1 MRRWPRAVPSS
12 GSSSGATRAAT
23 SRGID
28 VWWHDFVAGQPEQCA
43 ALPLDSEAPGLLLY
57 TSGTTGRPKG
67 AVHRQCR
74 RAGADGQGDL
84 PDVRSPARRP
94 LLVGLRHRLDDG
106 AVGDY
111 RELGGAIMLYEGPP
125 DDPTAERFW
134 QMIEHRVTTFG
145 ISPTAI
151 RLLMRKAGSGPD
163 GFDLGSLRLLG
174 STGEP
179 WDESSYRWFFECV
192 GRGRRP
198 ILNIS
203 GGTEIIGCFLARWR
217 TIAGH
222 GHGRFRRAG
231 PARARPVGLP
241 GVHQTGAFDD
251 ARSLELSP
259 AWMRTATGFRQGGP
273 TSRSTWL
280 GAKWVRQRWRRA

>member
-1 MRRWPRAVPSS
+1 M
-12 GSSSGATRAAT
+12 
-23 SRGID
+23 
-28 VWWHDFVAGQPEQCA
+28 
-43 ALPLDSEAPGLLLY
+43 
-57 TSGTTGRPKG
+57 
-67 AVHRQCR
+67 
-74 RAGADGQGDL
+74 
-84 PDVRSPARRP
+84 
-94 LLVGLRHRLDDG
+94 
-106 AVGDY
+106 GDY

-192 GRGRRP
+192 RRGRRP
-198 ILNIS
+198 ILNVS

-259 AWMRTATGFRQGGP
+259 AWMRTAAGFRKGGP